1 MLTFENF
8 SCLLRNHTKT
18 SRKNILGLGIR
29 SSETKNNPLIYTTH
43 KK

>member
-8 SCLLRNHTKT
+8 SCLLRNYTQT

-29 SSETKNNPLIYTTH
+29 SKTKNNPLIYTTQ